1 MPAKGVLLCGVAVS
15 ATSGESGATAVVI
28 GRITGLTGLG
38 ADRKAVQNI
47 HNDLTNGWVEK
58 LISCIK
64 ELKPFSISLVHDTN
78 GSDWKTLIT
87 QSIGAFAITWPTE
100 QGFVSGGELS
110 FNAAVTDY
118 TFGAPDIESRINATM
133 TVTPSGEP
141 TITSGND

>member
-1 MPAKGVLLCGVAVS
+1 LPANGVLLCGVATS
-15 ATSGESGATAVVI
+15 ATSGAPGATPVVI
-28 GRITGLTGLG
+28 GRITGITGLG

-78 GSDWKTLIT
+78 GSTWKDLIT
-87 QSIGAFAITWPTE
+87 QSIGAFAITWPVE
-100 QGFVSGGELS
+100 EGFVSGGELS
-110 FNAAVTDY
+110 FLAAITDY

-133 TVTPSGEP
+133 TITPSGEP
-141 TITSGND
+141 TITTGND